1 MKGNLKLYHLVT
13 GFESRF
19 NGISRRHG
27 LNADNRIDR
36 NKAKIYVSQEIEI
49 SDFVCTVEDHEIVI
63 DNLLI
68 YVGFFVIVEFSKIEV
83 LSQDYEYNYWPE
95 FSFARSEEPDRS
107 ITDLIPR
114 ELLDRQIN
122 DAVESGQI
130 DVIKE
135 LSVTPIF
142 RELT

>member
-1 MKGNLKLYHLVT
+1 MKGNLKLYHLIT
-13 GFESRF
+13 GFESSF
-19 NGISRRHG
+19 NGKSKRHG

-36 NKAKIYVSQEIEI
+36 NKAKIYVGQEIEI
-49 SDFVCTVEDHEIVI
+49 SDFVCTVDDREIVI

-68 YVGFFVIVEFSKIEV
+68 YAGFFVIVEFSKIEV
-83 LSQDYEYNYWPE
+83 LSQDYEYIYWPE

-114 ELLDRQIN
+114 ELLDQQIN
-122 DAVESGQI
+122 DAVESGRI